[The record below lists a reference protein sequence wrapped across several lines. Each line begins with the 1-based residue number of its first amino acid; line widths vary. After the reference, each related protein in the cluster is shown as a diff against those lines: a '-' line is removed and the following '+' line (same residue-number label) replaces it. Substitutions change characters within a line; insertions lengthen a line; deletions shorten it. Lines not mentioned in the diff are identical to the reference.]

1 MSQTIKFKK
10 MCNGK
15 DIQIVDNKT
24 FMHSINQMKC
34 MPGFQTVKAKYA
46 PDTKAFFDS
55 KTNLEIITKFKNV
68 EFPSSGAVA
77 QTDSASTVPAGDIGK
92 PLQITKN
99 LLQKTISLFHAQ
111 ASDQIEKERDENENH
126 RPSWVTAF
134 NATSGLASLKT
145 GTMHRNEATQ
155 KSKDLATTLYEPPHK
170 GERCRTKGKFQITV
184 NTPSD
189 QFIIER
195 KWQDQVNPHYVELV
209 KKRDELERKIFEKK
223 HQQQIFK

>member
-68 EFPSSGAVA
+68 EFPPSGTAA
-77 QTDSASTVPAGDIGK
+77 QGDSASTMPAGEIGK

-126 RPSWVTAF
+126 RPSWITAF
-134 NATSGLASLKT
+134 NSTSGLTSLKT
-145 GTMHRNEATQ
+145 GTMHQNEATQ
-155 KSKDLATTLYEPPHK
+155 KSKDLATTLYEPPYK
-170 GERCRTKGKFQITV
+170 GERCRTKGKFQV
-184 NTPSD
+184 SVKTPSD
-189 QFIIER
+189 HFIIER
-195 KWQDQVNPHYVELV
+195 KWNDQVNPHYVELV
-209 KKRDELERKIFEKK
+209 KKRDELERMIFEKK
-223 HQQQIFK
+223 HQQQI